1 MLKNAKAKG
10 KQLERYV
17 ADALKKID
25 GVAYA
30 RLDSGS
36 GLHRKEDVF
45 TTLPLFIECK
55 NQAMPQIKSWWLQTT
70 MGCPANKFP
79 VLVYRLNYQKEPT
92 VMMDFRD
99 LMLFTGNREPIKD
112 DMIPTFKMSFSFTD
126 FIHLIR
132 CRTINQ

>member
-17 ADALKKID
+17 ADALRKID
-25 GVAYA
+25 GIAYA

-45 TTLPLFIECK
+45 TKLPLFIECK
-55 NQAMPQIKSWWLQTT
+55 NQAMPAIKSWWLQTT

-79 VLVYRLNYQKEPT
+79 VLIYRLSYQKEPT
-92 VMMDFRD
+92 VVMHFKDM
-99 LMLFTGNREPIKD
+99 LLFTVGKAPRND
-112 DMIPTFKMSFSFTD
+112 DSIPTMMMHFNFND
-126 FIHLIR
+126 FINFVNSSDHV
-132 CRTINQ
+132 